1 MQESVEW
8 VVDYHPG
15 RARVGVILT
24 PLRPFPETW
33 DDRRMYVIGLEV
45 SILRLNTRSLPD
57 YRDRRFRTTLHW

>member
-8 VVDYHPG
+8 IVDYHPG

-33 DDRRMYVIGLEV
+33 DDRRMYVSDLEV
-45 SILRLNTRSLPD
+45 TASILNTRSLPD
-57 YRDRRFRTTLHW
+57 YRVRQFRMTLHL